1 MNFATLTLIVA
12 KSEIIR
18 LTYANKK
25 SSCFASNQ
33 LRLVVVLYVLHK
45 VTFVENFEKEERLL
59 LLHFLQHFSRIW
71 LAFVITKVSV
81 FLAKVLN
88 VQENKKRNLNQK
100 NADFFFPLQV
110 FSRKGPFN
118 LNTFRGNYL
127 QQKLKYQPIMRNS
140 TQRHPFHLH

>member
-59 LLHFLQHFSRIW
+59 LFHFLQHFSRIW

-88 VQENKKRNLNQK
+88 VQENKKRNINQK
-100 NADFFFPLQV
+100 NADFFFPYKSFLG
-110 FSRKGPFN
+110 KD
-118 LNTFRGNYL
+118 
-127 QQKLKYQPIMRNS
+127 
-140 TQRHPFHLH
+140 HLI